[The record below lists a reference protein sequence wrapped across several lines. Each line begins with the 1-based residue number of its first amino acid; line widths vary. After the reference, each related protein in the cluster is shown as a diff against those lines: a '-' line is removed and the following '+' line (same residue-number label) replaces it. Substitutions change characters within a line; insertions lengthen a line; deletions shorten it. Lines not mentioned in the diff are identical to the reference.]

1 MEIGTNAESEKES
14 PMPLNMEDMV
24 IASVDDH
31 IIEPP
36 TMFDAHVPKD
46 LLAKMPRYVTGA
58 DGHACWS
65 WEPEGKTTFN
75 IGLNAVVGR
84 PKNEYGMEPAN
95 IDQMRRGTWDAKAH
109 VDDMN
114 VAGIFTSVCFP
125 TFIGF
130 DGSWLWQ
137 AKDKALAERV
147 VQAYN
152 DWHLDEWCAPFPG
165 RYIPTAVLPLW
176 DVDASIR
183 ELTRLVKK
191 GCRSVTFPSNPSVK
205 GLKPVHDPVWE
216 PFWAFCNDHHIVLNC
231 HIGTGQAP
239 LYASEQSPISAWIS
253 SLPMAIS
260 TDASDLLHLRAL
272 MRYPNLKFSLSE
284 GGIGWIP
291 YFLERADFTYHHH
304 KEWVRCDWGG
314 KLPSEVFRE
323 HFLSCFIEDR
333 FGCRHYDEIGED
345 IIAFECDYPHSDCT
359 WPDVA
364 EGLWDNVKDL
374 PETIIDKISYGNVM
388 AFFGVDTIAEGGGRE
403 HCTVGALRQRAS
415 GVDTSLVSLPGKDAR
430 VYGDMDRPVTAA
442 DVWVT
447 LSERKREDD

>member
-1 MEIGTNAESEKES
+1 MA
-14 PMPLNMEDMV
+14 MNMEDMV

-36 TMFDAHVPKD
+36 TMFDAHVPRE
-46 LLAKMPRYVTGA
+46 LRGKMPQYVTGA
-58 DGHACWS
+58 DGHAFWN
-65 WEPEGKTTFN
+65 WEPEGLTTFN

-84 PKNEYGMEPAN
+84 PKEEYGMEPAN
-95 IDQMRRGTWDAKAH
+95 IEQMRRGTWDAKAH

-114 VAGIFTSVCFP
+114 VAGILTSVCFP

-137 AKDKALAERV
+137 AKDKQLAERV

-152 DWHLDEWCAPFPG
+152 DWHIDEWCGPFAG

-176 DVDASIR
+176 DIDATLR
-183 ELTRLVKK
+183 ELARLVKK
-191 GCRSVTFPSNPSVK
+191 GCRSVTFPSNPSIK
-205 GLKPVHDPVWE
+205 GLKPIHDPVWE
-216 PFWAFCNDHHIVLNC
+216 PFWAFCNDHHVVLNC

-239 LYASEQSPISAWIS
+239 LYASDQSPISAWIS

-272 MRYPNLKFSLSE
+272 LRYPNLKISLSE

-291 YFLERADFTYHHH
+291 YFLERADFTYRHHGA
-304 KEWVRCDWGG
+304 WVRCDWGG

-333 FGCRHYDEIGED
+333 FGCLNYQHIGED
-345 IIAFECDYPHSDCT
+345 LIAYECDYPHSDCT

-374 PETIIDKISYGNVM
+374 PERVIDKISHQNVM
-388 AFFGVDTIAEGGGRE
+388 AFFGVDTVAQHGGRAAS
-403 HCTVGALRQRAS
+403 TVGALRRKAA
-415 GVDTSLVSLPGKDAR
+415 GVDTGLVSLPGKDAR
-430 VYGDMDRPVTAA
+430 VEGDFDHPVTAA
-442 DVWVT
+442 DVWKT
-447 LSERKREDD
+447 LQERKKA